1 MSIFQLFLLLLAGS
15 IFYMFFKQLF
25 SGDYPKRGID
35 FEAKLPDEN
44 IGTINNPQKTFA
56 KPEVQQSRLEE
67 LLSMA
72 DESVE
77 KGDMLEARKAI
88 DSALIV
94 DGNNPEVL
102 KRAGYLYYELGDFAD
117 AKEHYSK
124 LLEFDSSDDMAHN
137 ALANSLHKLGLDDEA
152 ITHHKK
158 AIELDSSYAPYYYNY
173 ANTLYDMARY
183 DEALELYKKAYR
195 LDDTLKSAKEM
206 IDKLEARDE

>member
-25 SGDYPKRGID
+25 SGNYPKRGID
-35 FEAKLPDEN
+35 FEAKVPDEN
-44 IGTINNPQKTFA
+44 ISTINNPQKTFA
-56 KPEVQQSRLEE
+56 KRKEPQSRLEE

-102 KRAGYLYYELGDFAD
+102 KRAGYLYYELGDFED

-124 LLEFDSSDDMAHN
+124 LLEFDSNDDMAYN
-137 ALANSLHKLGLDDEA
+137 ALANSLHKLGLDGEA

-158 AIELDSSYAPYYYNY
+158 AIELDSTYAPYYYNY
-173 ANTLYDMARY
+173 ANTLYDMVRY

-195 LDDTLKSAKEM
+195 LDDTLKNAKDM